1 MRKIEK
7 EMNKAITEGRN
18 WSSSNTMV
26 RVDPDTNKSMVYLHN
41 NHIATVD
48 RVASEWGWYHTV
60 KTFEFRVVVN
70 EKTLSN
76 WSTNTT
82 KSRLR
87 ALGVDV
93 YTKAGTVYLNGSEVA

>member
-7 EMNKAITEGRN
+7 EMKKAIRQRSN

-26 RVDPDTNKSMVYLHN
+26 RVDPDTNKSMVYLHG

-48 RVASEWGWYHTV
+48 NVLSGWGWYS
-60 KTFEFRVVVN
+60 VVVN
-70 EKTLSN
+70 EETLSEHP
-76 WSTNTT
+76 TRTT
-82 KSRLR
+82 KNRLR

-93 YTKAGTVYLNGSEVA
+93 YTKAGTVYLDGSPIV